1 MALHMTP
8 DCPGD
13 DVDHRRVRALSERMF
28 HSLQVRRLTSLRGM
42 PDMLVTQAYRFALDP
57 VSASLGVGTG
67 PRITLHPG
75 GRRTPRKPIHNRGHS
90 GAA

>member
-1 MALHMTP
+1 MAP

-28 HSLQVRRLTSLRGM
+28 YSLQVRRLTSLRGM

-57 VSASLGVGTG
+57 VSASLGVEPDQG
-67 PRITLHPG
+67 
-75 GRRTPRKPIHNRGHS
+75 
-90 GAA
+90 